1 MRTALARVVASPS
14 ADVRILESL
23 MPSATGLRVFDAET
37 QETSYGI
44 WTIDGLPYIF
54 DTHRSQGRFVATI
67 ELLTEVVRPIRLGRE
82 RVLRFCRDAQR
93 SGLLPIPYSGCFF
106 RGNLHVYGLAGPVR
120 GFDLAALG
128 RTATDSERTLR
139 RRLGTL
145 WPRIPEAL
153 RRAQQDLFD
162 GRRPARYPAD
172 LEVLRRHKNMPA
184 ARHGSPSRKPW
195 AREPSRL

>member
-1 MRTALARVVASPS
+1 
-14 ADVRILESL
+14 